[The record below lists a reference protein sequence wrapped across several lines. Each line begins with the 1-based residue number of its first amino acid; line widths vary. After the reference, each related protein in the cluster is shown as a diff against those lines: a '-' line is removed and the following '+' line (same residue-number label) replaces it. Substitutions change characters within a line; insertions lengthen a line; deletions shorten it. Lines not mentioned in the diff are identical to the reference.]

1 MRIEKAKQENYDEI
15 NIIAKEVH
23 DLHISFRPDI
33 FKFCEK
39 PIKHD
44 YFNSL
49 LENSGLY
56 VAKENEITIGYVII
70 KRKDN
75 SYSDDFYLANKTLL
89 IEVLG
94 IKSEYIHKGVGTE
107 IMNFIIKLARKEN
120 YTDIELTVSPENARA
135 IKFYEKLGMRVKNIK
150 YQMKV

>member
-1 MRIEKAKQENYDEI
+1 M
-15 NIIAKEVH
+15 
-23 DLHISFRPDI
+23 
-33 FKFCEK
+33 
-39 PIKHD
+39 
-44 YFNSL
+44 
-49 LENSGLY
+49 ENSGLY

-94 IKSEYIHKGVGTE
+94 IKSEYIYKGVGTE